1 MKKLFSLSW
10 FKSEKQ
16 KLYESLVV
24 EEQQLKVDRIRL
36 QLEKESEKPIESPFL
51 STKFVNNTLT
61 VVLKDGS
68 ILSKPDATIEDFRK
82 IRDCKDEQ
90 EIINVLASKDLLKD
104 IQQDECDGINIEK
117 IIEGM
122 GLLKQIDDFELKE
135 GSVYLKGI
143 NRSLPA
149 LLIDRFT
156 DIISKHI
163 NSKWK
168 VDTEALL
175 MDDEYVALKRFFMW
189 CCLNP
194 RAEVADKLYD
204 FLQRN
209 GMKITKQGFFVAL
222 RNVVNVRG
230 EDSALIDAISNAYNK
245 VRAVW
250 KKKASDYE
258 MYKNNEGE
266 FIISNKQ
273 LDYDIHIGNLEELYL
288 NLPNMK
294 ENRYT
299 DNWTKTF
306 DIRIGQVVS
315 MPVDKC
321 SWSTNDCAEAGLHF
335 AGHTAPYV
343 LCGDTSV
350 FTLHNPM
357 KVVGIGE
364 EKGRCYEYLPF
375 MTTTVE
381 EADQIMNSE
390 DFDFLQLDEEYA
402 IHELKNLEE
411 KVKEGFA
418 AESKKHEFN
427 LPQIST
433 KEINIIIN
441 SLEEMKSTIDKRIT
455 KF

>member
-1 MKKLFSLSW
+1 MKSLFSLSW
-10 FKSEKQ
+10 FKSEKA
-16 KLYESLVV
+16 KEYESLVV
-24 EEQQLKVDRIRL
+24 EEQKIRNEILRKQLNVEPLMNDFI
-36 QLEKESEKPIESPFL
+36 L
-51 STKFVNNTLT
+51 STKLVNNTLT
-61 VVLKDGS
+61 VVLRNGD
-68 ILSKPDATIEDFRK
+68 ILSKPNASIEDFKKVKACTTEETLIDILMNKEELKK
-82 IRDCKDEQ
+82 ISE
-90 EIINVLASKDLLKD
+90 E
-104 IQQDECDGINIEK
+104 ECNGIDIEK
-117 IIEGM
+117 IVEGI
-122 GLLKQIDDFELKE
+122 GLLKQTEDFELKE